1 MQKSVKIQKNTII
14 YRNVPNKIAF
24 LKWLDGKM
32 IIILS
37 KLKDLFSTLF
47 VLYCAKVSSKIE
59 KLYQSQTIIKIEPKY
74 PRNKKK
80 AK

>member
-1 MQKSVKIQKNTII
+1 MQKSVKIQKNTIT
-14 YRNVPNKIAF
+14 YRNIPNKVAL

-32 IIILS
+32 VIALRWLAS
-37 KLKDLFSTLF
+37 FFSGLYI
-47 VLYCAKVSSKIE
+47 LYCNHVSCKIE
-59 KLYQSQTIIKIEPKY
+59 SLYQAQSIIKIEPKY